1 MQGLERRLLAIWSTL
16 GSSGRSAGRCEMHG
30 RFLLAV
36 AAWALKIQQMFI
48 TKRNALMIKFIL
60 LTTQETEIA
69 LVDSGATENFL
80 DPRTV
85 SKMELPTQKLDKE

>member
-1 MQGLERRLLAIWSTL
+1 
-16 GSSGRSAGRCEMHG
+16 
-30 RFLLAV
+30 
-36 AAWALKIQQMFI
+36 
-48 TKRNALMIKFIL
+48 MIKFIL
-60 LTTQETEIA
+60 LTTHETENA